1 MAKKVQARVFI
12 LPGGK
17 LQVFIDSGTDE
28 QAIEATQA
36 ILTRL
41 KASGMEFDEV
51 GDIEFHRDGRS
62 DHIHVIQQTQQEMKH
77 DH

>member
-1 MAKKVQARVFI
+1 VKKVQARVFI

-17 LQVFIDSGTDE
+17 LQIFIDSGTDD
-28 QAIEATQA
+28 QAVEATQA
-36 ILTRL
+36 ILAKL

-62 DHIHVIQQTQQEMKH
+62 DHIHVTHEIQQEMKH
-77 DH
+77 EH